1 MKAIK
6 ITLVLIAMVST
17 LFLSGAAAD
26 AAIADRGGTPSMPA
40 AADLSRV
47 EWKTDHSGNPGFEN
61 WDGGRPE
68 DLYTYVTTEQ
78 YTWYATSP
86 WPVSE
91 GSRSYGM
98 QARAWTSYSYPEAR
112 LTRSS
117 WSYWDNPANLTLKMD
132 WYVDSLATPV
142 DGDVFE
148 INVELGAPGDRELH
162 YYFGC
167 ESTTVTNSSWRAYF
181 MMPGSTGVWNTFD
194 RNITEDFFEAFG
206 SYPVEF
212 QLFNIY
218 LRSTSY
224 EYSRVFVDDIW
235 MVNGS
240 VIIGGSTQNGNF
252 ETGSFWY
259 SATDYDPSI
268 VSQSTVREEGDY
280 SLNVTT
286 ISNGNQSMSR
296 VESHPEK
303 WVSTSNPDTFQFSWR
318 VDEYAAMND
327 DTYAWVYVSCSN
339 DTEEFY
345 IYYML
350 YSGPGFVFPH
360 SNSIV
365 INATGYNTTGQWNH
379 FSRSILADV
388 NAVNQT
394 GLLQIDDIGF
404 YTYARTTGARTVL
417 LIDDLS
423 LISAAISDMSYE
435 DQGNPGN
442 MIYAWE
448 DYSPTFNVTDVANT
462 GQKAANL
469 TLVDG
474 DYFYSE
480 QITGYVSADQ
490 YNDLWVDLFW
500 QIADNTGGEGNQ
512 VFFSFY
518 LYDEVGDEHYSL
530 AYFLLNSSPI
540 EAENGF
546 DAYIVLTDA
555 NSEGAWYNMQRNLY
569 NDCVTA
575 FGASFSARLDE
586 VAIEAE
592 VASGGRLEVL
602 FDDIYLYTDPEPEI
616 THVTHS
622 PLEPFAGESVDI
634 NASVYDP
641 SLESVVLYYRVDN
654 GSWLDIDMSP
664 VGDAYSAT
672 TPSQSPGATVEYY
685 VEAADSFGNVAQS
698 STSSYTVAQA
708 PPATPIVP
716 PLVGLGVVV
725 VVAIVIALLLYLF
738 YFKPRQSAE

>member
-17 LFLSGAAAD
+17 IFLSGATAEATL
-26 AAIADRGGTPSMPA
+26 ADRADTPSVPA
-40 AADLSRV
+40 AADLNRV
-47 EWKTDHSGNPGFEN
+47 EWKTDHSGNPGFEY

-68 DLYTYVTTEQ
+68 ELYTYVTTEQ

-117 WSYWDNPANLTLKMD
+117 WSYWNNPANLTLKMD

-181 MMPGSTGVWNTFD
+181 FMPGDTGVWNTFD

-218 LRSTSY
+218 LRSTSS

-240 VIIGGSTQNGNF
+240 TIIGGATQNGNF
-252 ETGSFWY
+252 ETGAFWY

-280 SLNVTT
+280 SLNMTT
-286 ISNGNQSMSR
+286 ISDGNQSRSR
-296 VESHPEK
+296 VESHPDK

-318 VDEYAAMND
+318 VDEYGAMDD

-345 IYYML
+345 LYYML
-350 YSGPGFVFPH
+350 YSGPGFVFPY

-379 FSRSILADV
+379 FSRSIFSDV

-394 GLLQIDDIGF
+394 SLLQIDDVEF
-404 YTYARTTGARTVL
+404 YTFARTTGARTVL
-417 LIDDLS
+417 LIDDFS

-435 DQGNPGN
+435 DQGNPGS
-442 MIYAWE
+442 MIHAWE
-448 DYSPTFNVTDVANT
+448 DYSPTFNVTDVAYS

-490 YNDLWVDLFW
+490 YSDLWVDLFW

-512 VFFSFY
+512 VFFTFY
-518 LYDEVGDEHYSL
+518 LYDDVGDEYYSL
-530 AYFLLNSSPI
+530 AYFLLNSTPI
-540 EAENGF
+540 DVENGF
-546 DAYIVLTDA
+546 DAYILLPDA
-555 NSEGAWYNMQRNLY
+555 NSEGAWINMQRNLY
-569 NDCVTA
+569 DDCVA
-575 FGASFSARLDE
+575 VFGASFSARLDE
-586 VAIEAE
+586 VAIEAQ
-592 VASGGRLEVL
+592 VASGGRMEIL
-602 FDDIYLYTDPEPEI
+602 FDDVYLYTDPEPQIIEVLR
-616 THVTHS
+616 TPANPAGGLPVEVT
-622 PLEPFAGESVDI
+622 AD
-634 NASVYDP
+634 VYDP
-641 SLESVVLYYRVDN
+641 SLESVMLHYSVDN
-654 GSWLDIDMSP
+654 GTWVDVVMTLEGEVYSGHIDP
-664 VGDAYSAT
+664 QVAGTD
-672 TPSQSPGATVEYY
+672 VDYY
-685 VEAADSFGNVAQS
+685 VEATDAFGNVVQS
-698 STSSYTVAQA
+698 SIYSYTV
-708 PPATPIVP
+708 TPGANLLPIAAGAGV
-716 PLVGLGVVV
+716 LVAVVV
-725 VVAIVIALLLYLF
+725 IVVVYLF
-738 YFKPRQSAE
+738 YWKPQQGAE